1 MLYSKKGY
9 CEIYIQN
16 RKNIVGERKE
26 KKVWRKKKCKE
37 HCHQRYYKKKSFEF
51 QSLLYFNKKTI
62 NQLDLNC

>member
-37 HCHQRYYKKKSFEF
+37 HCHQRYYKKNLSNFKACYI
-51 QSLLYFNKKTI
+51 LIKKK
-62 NQLDLNC
+62 Q